1 MKLGRG
7 FFALVNGCKSK
18 PDRLLTVINEVSTY
32 YIYWHVFII
41 FKFSDAANEAR
52 ADDTG
57 KLKFAILNYMF
68 EDPKSG
74 SKFKDLEGYEILLPI
89 ETKDSRGFHHID
101 TASFLCP
108 LRLKEEFEKDPL

>member
-1 MKLGRG
+1 M
-7 FFALVNGCKSK
+7 
-18 PDRLLTVINEVSTY
+18 
-32 YIYWHVFII
+32 I

-52 ADDTG
+52 ADDTS

-68 EDPKSG
+68 EDPKAG
-74 SKFKDLEGYEILLPI
+74 SKFKDHEGYEILIPI
-89 ETKDSRGFHHID
+89 DIKDSRGFRHID